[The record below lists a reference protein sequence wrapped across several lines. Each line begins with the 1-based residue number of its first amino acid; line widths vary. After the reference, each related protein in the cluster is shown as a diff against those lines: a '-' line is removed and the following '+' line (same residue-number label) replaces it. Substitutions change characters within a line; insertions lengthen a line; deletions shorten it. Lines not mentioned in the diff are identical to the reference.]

1 MPESMDMYTLYHYNS
16 TDTTVRDM
24 DENCYA
30 RTSVVFEPL
39 SIIIYDMDGNEVATV
54 TGDKKKRTDG
64 FEVRISGEKYGTV
77 YYDKSSN
84 NDAFYLDG
92 PDGRFRLESSG
103 RFAGAISV

>member
-39 SIIIYDMDGNEVATV
+39 SIISTIWTEM
-54 TGDKKKRTDG
+54 KWQR
-64 FEVRISGEKYGTV
+64 
-77 YYDKSSN
+77 
-84 NDAFYLDG
+84 
-92 PDGRFRLESSG
+92 
-103 RFAGAISV
+103 